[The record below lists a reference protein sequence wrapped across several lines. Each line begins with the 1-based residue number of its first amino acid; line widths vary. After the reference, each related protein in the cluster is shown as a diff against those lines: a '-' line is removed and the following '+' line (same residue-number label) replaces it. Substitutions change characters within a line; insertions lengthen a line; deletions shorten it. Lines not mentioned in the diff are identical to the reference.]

1 MEVKPKAESIY
12 QVTNNSPP
20 PSRRWLKLFLK
31 TGSAIG
37 LGLFLLLIV
46 GIGFGQWWAKNNLA
60 SIVDR
65 ELTKSLKRPINLGKI
80 ENIWFNSVYFSNA
93 SIPANGSD
101 LNRLAAPQVIIS
113 FNPFQLAFDRT
124 LKLDIHLVNPDLN
137 IFQNSQ
143 GNWINIPKQDK
154 TPASPIKI
162 EVGTVKIDDAQL
174 VIVPYSKNPQPVTV
188 SKVNVQAELTDSQDR
203 VDFRGGARFGESG
216 QVQFNGNSLIANGKT
231 QLVAKGQKLDAVAA
245 TRIIKIPQVEAI
257 QGTVDGDLTLV
268 IEPQKSLKINSN
280 LLVRD
285 GKIAIDRVPRSL
297 DEING
302 FVQIS
307 ERGIQLNNV
316 TSKYDRIA
324 GSIDGNINFN
334 TGYQISAKT
343 APIAITDVLKSL
355 DIKSP
360 FALAGAAVAQLQLT
374 GKLDSPVLTGKFNNS
389 QPSQIDRVQIDRLNG
404 NFRLADGRI
413 KLDAVA
419 QPQLG
424 GKVTAQGEIQF
435 LKTPQTR
442 FQVQGDR
449 LPGDALIRLY
459 GAKLPSQVKIGASSV
474 QGTILQRRGSAN
486 GGTGADIYTNLRV
499 NAPQATY
506 PVSADLQITP
516 QGSAIVRSA
525 TFAVAGGKVTA
536 TGDVTKTNWRLNLQP
551 QNLDTQKLAKIGGIN
566 LPVNYGGKLGG
577 SIEIAGLNN
586 DAEIDRVQ
594 AKGKLSVQLAA
605 GKVTANNFNV
615 DRGKWQANIS
625 SNALNLQQ
633 IVPTNARKDNRLPT
647 GTVSG
652 NFNLSGNSLKTI
664 TPQRILAQGSGKI
677 KLKSGEIQTDNLTV
691 NNGNWLGIFTT
702 KNLQLAEINSQI
714 SGKLDG
720 KFNLAGN
727 LQSFAPESIR
737 GSGMGTINLD
747 RGKIVGNN
755 LQIDRGKFQGN
766 IQATSLVL
774 GGLAPQVPVRFQ
786 NAKLNGNVQV
796 AGNLKSLKP
805 ENIIVTGKGELSL
818 AGGSILARKLEIK
831 AGKWRGNFGI
841 DRLKLGSVSEEIPS
855 GFEAAKLT
863 GNFAASGDLA
873 KFNLARLQVVGD
885 GELKLADGKVRAT
898 GLKLDRGNFS
908 SNLAIAN
915 FKLGA
920 LNNELSPQLRAG
932 KISGDFNVAG
942 NIDKLTSAAI
952 EANGNGTLNLA
963 NGGEVGATNIK
974 IRAGQWQSDLAFR
987 GLKLGVV
994 NQDLPLPIQ
1003 AGRLFGKFRAAGDL
1017 SDPQLAKIQASG
1029 NGQIRSVLGG
1039 NIQVN
1044 NLNLDRGKWQSKVIA
1059 QRLNIGDLAKF
1070 APPNIGNMIGANAP
1084 VANRLTGQLSAD
1096 LELGGNLL
1104 NRSLANVQVVGQSNL
1119 TNLQLGSLKFDR
1131 NLIGNIQANPGEGV
1145 DIAFAGKTDRL
1156 ALTLDRNL
1164 QPQSFDIQQQ
1174 QIAAKGK
1181 IDDKIL
1187 DIDVA
1192 RLPIGLLQP
1201 LIPKSAGIGAYR
1213 FDGISKGNL
1222 AVDLTNFQV
1231 TGTQIEVANP
1241 TFGAFQGDRLLANFR
1256 YANGQI
1262 AFNNTEIQ
1270 RGANTYRIN
1279 ASVTPGAT
1287 TPTFF
1292 AKLEVPSG
1300 SIEDI
1305 RDLLQIFSTND
1316 VFIPFNRRKYGTAAD
1331 LNAET
1336 EKIAN
1341 RPQPLYNELRRL
1353 SELRRWLN
1361 QETGRQ
1367 QEKMTIP
1374 DLGNLQ
1380 GNFSGEI
1387 AIANNP
1393 KTGLTSDFKVVG
1405 ADLQIERYHLDRF
1418 LAQGNWRNGKLRLDP
1433 LNLTIQ
1439 DSQIAIAG
1447 EFGADNQNAT
1457 VNIQNFPVE
1466 SLTSLTNIPVDITGG
1481 INLSAQIA
1489 GNLDNPRVSGEI
1501 SLSNGQLNKTKLQDA
1516 TGSFNYWDGRLNFLS
1531 DATFADRPVV
1541 AREDRMKI
1549 TGSIPYQLPF
1559 ALKPPASDRIKIDLS
1574 LQNQGLQILDVL
1586 SQQQLRWLDGQGK
1599 IALKIEG
1606 NMKPSGEPENLTASG
1621 TANIIQGKIQSVALP
1636 EPLTDI
1642 NSEIIF
1648 DFDRIDVQKLTGKFK
1663 RGQVAIAGII
1673 PISDSFSIEPSKQ
1686 LGIEMNSVAV
1696 NLKEKY
1702 NGDING
1708 KVTLLGTAL
1717 KPILTGNVQLS
1728 NGQVFLPATNTTTNT
1743 VLGIPPAIPV
1753 APNPN
1758 ALQLR
1763 NLQVTLGDNLQ
1774 ITRAPILNFLATG
1787 KIDIDGTID
1796 NPRPFGQ
1803 VELQK
1808 GSVNLFTTQFRLAS
1822 GPQTADF
1829 FPTLGTDPVLNLRLY
1844 ARTLESASNPLAQRN
1859 NARTTNNEI
1868 NQPADFYTT
1877 SLGSVQTVQVEARIA
1892 GLASQL
1898 TQRLELTS
1906 TPARSQPEIVLL
1918 LGGAIAERLTSGGDV
1933 GLGVIS
1939 LASSTLLN
1947 SIQERLSE
1955 ILSLSDF
1962 RLFPTITKD
1971 IKNNSASSL
1980 GVAAE
1985 IGTDITPKISASVFK
2000 ILTNSESPFYSIRY
2014 RVNDQIL
2021 LRGSTNLFGEN
2032 RAIVEFEQRY

>member
-80 ENIWFNSVYFSNA
+80 EDIWFNSVYFSNA

-245 TRIIKIPQVEAI
+245 TRIIKIPQVEVI
-257 QGTVDGDLTLV
+257 HGTVDGDLTLV
-268 IEPQKSLKINSN
+268 IEPQKFLKINSN

-404 NFRLADGRI
+404 NFRLTDGRI

-424 GKVTAQGEIQF
+424 GKVTAQGEIQL

-474 QGTILQRRGSAN
+474 QGTI
-486 GGTGADIYTNLRV
+486 GGTGSDIYTNLRV

-506 PVSADLQITP
+506 PVSTDLQITP

-525 TFAVAGGKVTA
+525 TFAAAGGKVTA
-536 TGDVTKTNWRLNLQP
+536 TGDITKTNWRLNLQP

-566 LPVNYGGKLGG
+566 LPANYGGKLGG
-577 SIEIAGLNN
+577 SIQVAGLNN
-586 DAEIDRVQ
+586 DVEIDRVQ

-625 SNALNLQQ
+625 SNSLNLQQ

-714 SGKLDG
+714 GGKLDG

-737 GSGMGTINLD
+737 GSGMGTINSD

-786 NAKLNGNVQV
+786 NAKLDGNVQV

-932 KISGDFNVAG
+932 KISGDFNVAR

-952 EANGNGTLNLA
+952 EANGNGRLNLA
-963 NGGEVGATNIK
+963 NGGEVGANNIK

-1029 NGQIRSVLGG
+1029 NGKIRSVLGG

-1070 APPNIGNMIGANAP
+1070 APPNIGNMIGATAP

-1104 NRSLANVQVVGQSNL
+1104 NRSLANVQVVGKTNL

-1131 NLIGNIQANPGEGV
+1131 NLTGNIQANPGEGV

-1187 DIDVA
+1187 DIDVV

-1222 AVDLTNFQV
+1222 AIDLTNFQV

-1331 LNAET
+1331 LNAQT

-1361 QETGRQ
+1361 QEAGRQ

-1405 ADLQIERYHLDRF
+1405 ADLQVERYHLERF
-1418 LAQGNWRNGKLRLDP
+1418 LAQGKWRNGRLRLDP

-1466 SLTSLTNIPVDITGG
+1466 SLTSLTNVPVDITGG

-1531 DATFADRPVV
+1531 DATFADRPVI
-1541 AREDRMKI
+1541 AREDRIKI

-1559 ALKPPASDRIKIDLS
+1559 ALKPPASNEIKIDLS

-1586 SQQQLRWLDGQGK
+1586 SQQQLRWIDGQGK

-1621 TANIIQGKIQSVALP
+1621 TANIIQGKIQSIALP

-1743 VLGIPPAIPV
+1743 VLGIPPAIPA

-1808 GSVNLFTTQFRLAS
+1808 GSVNLFTTQFRLSS

-1859 NARTTNNEI
+1859 SARTTNNEI

-1947 SIQERLSE
+1947 SIQDRLSE

-2032 RAIVEFEQRY
+2032 RAIVEFEQRF

>member
-1 MEVKPKAESIY
+1 MKVKPKAESIY

-46 GIGFGQWWAKNNLA
+46 GIGFSQWWAKNNLA

-65 ELTKSLKRPINLGKI
+65 ELTKSLKRPINLG
-80 ENIWFNSVYFSNA
+80 EVEDIWFNSVYFSNA

-113 FNPFQLAFDRT
+113 FNPFQLAFDRI
-124 LKLDIHLVNPDLN
+124 LKLDIHLVNPALN
-137 IFQNSQ
+137 ISQNSQ

-154 TPASPIKI
+154 TPASPIEI
-162 EVGTVKIDDAQL
+162 EVGTIKIDDAQI

-188 SKVNVQAELTDSQDR
+188 SKVNLRAEITDSQNR
-203 VDFRGGARFGESG
+203 VDFSGGARFGSG
-216 QVQFNGNSLIANGKT
+216 QVQFNGNSLIADGNT
-231 QLVAKGQKLDAVAA
+231 QLVAKGQKLDAVAV
-245 TRIIKIPQVEAI
+245 TRIVKIPQVEVI
-257 QGTVDGDLTLV
+257 HGTVDGDLKLV
-268 IEPQKSLKINSN
+268 VDPQKSLKINSN

-302 FVQIS
+302 FMRIS
-307 ERGIQLNNV
+307 ERGVQIDNV
-316 TSKYDRIA
+316 TAKYDRIA
-324 GSIDGNINFN
+324 GLIDGNLNFN
-334 TGYQISAKT
+334 TGYQLSAKT
-343 APIAITDVLKSL
+343 APIAIADVCKSL

-389 QPSQIDRVQIDRLNG
+389 QLSQIDRVQIDRLNG

-424 GKVTAQGEIQF
+424 GNVTAQGEIQL

-449 LPGDALIRLY
+449 LPGDALLRLY
-459 GAKLPSQVKIGASSV
+459 GAKFPSQVKIGASSV
-474 QGTILQRRGSAN
+474 QGTI

-506 PVSADLQITP
+506 PVSTDLQITP
-516 QGSAIVRSA
+516 QGKAIVRGA
-525 TFAVAGGKVTA
+525 TFAAAGGKVTA

-566 LPVNYGGKLGG
+566 LPANYGGKLGG
-577 SIEIAGLNN
+577 SIQIAGLNS

-714 SGKLDG
+714 GGKLDG

-987 GLKLGVV
+987 SLKLGVV

-1070 APPNIGNMIGANAP
+1070 APANIGNMIGATAP
-1084 VANRLTGQLSAD
+1084 VANRLAGQLSAD
-1096 LELGGNLL
+1096 LELSGNLL
-1104 NRSLANVQVVGQSNL
+1104 NRNLANVQVVGQTNL

-1156 ALTLDRNL
+1156 ALSLDRNL

-1606 NMKPSGEPENLTASG
+1606 NMKPSGEPANLTASG

-1663 RGQVAIAGII
+1663 RGQIAIAGII